1 MERSWHLWFNEFQIY
16 QISNEAMGLRVSM
29 EFEFSM
35 LFRKVCFHVRDHP
48 MLSCVYLYIYIYT
61 YICIFSSLIFTSLH
75 FSSLPFYYKSRKLNL
90 CSHLV
95 NEVCNNG

>member
-48 MLSCVYLYIYIYT
+48 MLSCVYLYIYIYIHI
-61 YICIFSSLIFTSLH
+61 YVYSLLLSSLLFTSLL
-75 FSSLPFYYKSRKLNL
+75 FPFITSRE
-90 CSHLV
+90 S
-95 NEVCNNG
+95 